1 MREQKVV
8 ARRQCEKPQH
18 KLGIWWKTTDLVP
31 GFWKTGPGP
40 ISGIGTFAECQR
52 EGKGGREEGGEGE
65 REKRKGEEKGRRG
78 RGEGGNRRKGRKE
91 RGSGETGGSREGGE
105 GRRVASDRGWD
116 REEKLRQLRENP
128 KANEHIRI
136 QEPGP
141 ILHHREEESRRTGR
155 EESAQGQNPAHCL
168 FQDSPRSRL

>member
-31 GFWKTGPGP
+31 GFWKTGPGL

-52 EGKGGREEGGEGE
+52 EGKRGREEGGEGE

-78 RGEGGNRRKGRKE
+78 RGEGGN
-91 RGSGETGGSREGGE
+91 GELG
-105 GRRVASDRGWD
+105 V
-116 REEKLRQLRENP
+116 
-128 KANEHIRI
+128 
-136 QEPGP
+136 
-141 ILHHREEESRRTGR
+141 
-155 EESAQGQNPAHCL
+155 
-168 FQDSPRSRL
+168 

>member
-40 ISGIGTFAECQR
+40 ISGTGTLQSVR
-52 EGKGGREEGGEGE
+52 GRGREGE
-65 REKRKGEEKGRRG
+65 RNGERERGRRG
-78 RGEGGNRRKGRKE
+78 REKRQAGEGWGKEEGRRKGRKE
-91 RGSGETGGSREGGE
+91 RGSGETGGSTEGGE

-155 EESAQGQNPAHCL
+155 KESA
-168 FQDSPRSRL
+168 